1 MADIFGV
8 LTNPNAF
15 FSEKMQES
23 IDLKIPSLIVFIVAL
38 ISGVSGYIMTNAVFI
53 NIPEAASFASVAAI
67 GGAIG
72 AFVTV
77 FIMWLI
83 YTAIFHGISALLGGK
98 GSFKRSLEVVGYGY
112 IPTIFSSI
120 VGIVGMQSLIGNLQ
134 NINIEDSAAYAE
146 IVAADP
152 VLQAV
157 SVVGM
162 IFMLW
167 SANIWIFGI
176 KHARSLSTKNA
187 VITVGAPVA
196 LYLIYSVL
204 QVGVI

>member
-1 MADIFGV
+1 MVEITGV

-23 IDLKIPSLIVFIVAL
+23 IDLKIPFLIVFIVAL
-38 ISGVSGYIMTNAVFI
+38 ISGVGGYIMANAVLI

-77 FIMWLI
+77 FIMWLV
-83 YTAIFHGISALLGGK
+83 YTGIFHGISALLGGT

-112 IPTIFSSI
+112 IPTILSSI
-120 VGIVGMQSLIGNLQ
+120 IGIVGMQSLIGNLQ

-157 SVVGM
+157 SVIGM

-167 SANIWIFGI
+167 SANIWIFGM
-176 KHARSLSTKNA
+176 KHARSLTTKNA
-187 VITVGAPVA
+187 VITVGIPIA
-196 LYLIYSVL
+196 LYLLYSIFQL
-204 QVGVI
+204 GVI

>member
-187 VITVGAPVA
+187 VITVGAHRWHCT
-196 LYLIYSVL
+196 
-204 QVGVI
+204 